1 MKQTNLD
8 HLYDPYDD
16 PTDPRKAK
24 RLEEIRRQASA
35 DADRAFKKIQPELRK
50 LVRQMMKQGSNK
62 SG

>member
-8 HLYDPYDD
+8 HLYDPYDY

-35 DADRAFKKIQPELRK
+35 DADRAFKKIQPALRE
-50 LVRQMMKQGSNK
+50 LVRQVREQGSSK
-62 SG
+62 GG